1 MKKTQL
7 ILTTSLQQVTFPYL
21 RGFHQSYALFCSYEE
36 EGYHLNVDWSLKTEI
51 FVFSTGFTL
60 LSVLLLF
67 PLSIT
72 VLFFVPFLMLF
83 LKQEKGNFDG
93 DQ

>member
-1 MKKTQL
+1 MHYFAAMRRRD
-7 ILTTSLQQVTFPYL
+7 IL
-21 RGFHQSYALFCSYEE
+21 
-36 EGYHLNVDWSLKTEI
+36 LNVDWSLKTEI

>member
-1 MKKTQL
+1 MHYFAAMRRRD
-7 ILTTSLQQVTFPYL
+7 IL
-21 RGFHQSYALFCSYEE
+21 
-36 EGYHLNVDWSLKTEI
+36 LNVDWSLKTEI
-51 FVFSTGFTL
+51 FVFSTGFTS

-67 PLSIT
+67 PLSTT

-93 DQ
+93 DQWSKPNIQVATRLLIQKTL

>member
-1 MKKTQL
+1 MHYFAAMRRRD
-7 ILTTSLQQVTFPYL
+7 I
-21 RGFHQSYALFCSYEE
+21 R
-36 EGYHLNVDWSLKTEI
+36 LNVDWSLKTEI
-51 FVFSTGFTL
+51 FVFSTGFTS

-67 PLSIT
+67 PLSTT